1 MFIFDSMKKL
11 LPYFKNKFILA
22 STVFLVYTLF
32 LDDNDIFS
40 IISRNSKLTELTSKR
55 KVMISDLEKTTNI
68 LEKLKYNSEVEKY
81 ARENKFFKKDDEDV
95 FVIFYE

>member
-1 MFIFDSMKKL
+1 MKKL